1 MQNWKILNMILKT
14 WRCFKAYKAFDL
26 SHLCSPPALQ
36 REKLRN
42 VNYVKYSVKSFE
54 MSKSCAYTHR
64 HFHLLKT
71 PSLLPQSIWMLGGC
85 MSSWGRVGRRGSIT
99 RTQCSSSPIPCGLL
113 LLFFLL
119 CALHRDPNT
128 TSSFKSPLGCGDSK
142 NNPQRAL
149 GSAFLRLPWLF

>member
-71 PSLLPQSIWMLGGC
+71 PSLLPQSIWVLGGC

-119 CALHRDPNT
+119 CAFHRDPNT